1 LIAIE
6 SMISKGGGNIVKILY
21 DEMSWPEVKEAVKD
35 KRVPLIPVG
44 STEQHGPHLPTKT
57 DAFLAYEVCRAVA
70 ARVPE
75 VTFVMP
81 PVNYGYN
88 EHHLDFPATIHIA
101 YETLIKFVL
110 DIGKSLAHHGFER
123 MIIVN
128 GHGSNTAPMEITS
141 RRITLETA
149 AICASLTYLTLN
161 PEVFTLLEGESGHA
175 GELETSLM
183 LYLEPRLVDKG
194 KARKDWRF
202 PRSRFI
208 KLGIE
213 KGEEDFAVSGGR
225 AQFMDWWSRLSS
237 TGVLGDPTKASQEKG
252 ERAFKLFVEALTEF
266 VQEFRSRE
274 IPRRKDYH

>member
-1 LIAIE
+1 
-6 SMISKGGGNIVKILY
+6 MRILY
-21 DEMSWPEVKEAVKD
+21 DEMSWPEIKEAVND

-57 DAFLAYEVCRAVA
+57 DAFLAYVVCKAAA
-70 ARVPE
+70 ARIPE
-75 VTFVMP
+75 GTVVMP
-81 PVNYGYN
+81 AVSYGYN
-88 EHHLDFPATIHIA
+88 EHHPHFPATIHID

-110 DIGKSLAHHGFER
+110 NIGKSLAHHGFDR
-123 MIIVN
+123 IIIVN
-128 GHGSNTAPMEITS
+128 GHGSNTAPMEIAA
-141 RRITLETA
+141 RQVTLETQ
-149 AICASLTYLTLN
+149 AICASLTYLTLS

-213 KGEEDFAVSGGR
+213 KGEEDFAVSGGS

-237 TGVLGDPTKASQEKG
+237 TGVLGDPTKASPEKG
-252 ERAFKLFVEALTEF
+252 EKAFKLYVEALREF
-266 VQEFRSRE
+266 VQEFRSRQ
-274 IPRRKDYH
+274 IPKRKDYH